1 MFPKFQIPTRRCHWC
16 LKRYTHYSKIPF
28 LVQTLSKKREK
39 NSKNQTKK
47 SNEKK
52 KKRNMGKN
60 RKRGKIKKGE
70 KSKKGGKGGKEE
82 KKVQKYLKLKTCQ
95 NLIFDKN

>member
-28 LVQTLSKKREK
+28 LVQTLSKKGEK

-47 SNEKK
+47 KRKSGKK
-52 KKRNMGKN
+52 Y
-60 RKRGKIKKGE
+60 RKGEKIKKGE
-70 KSKKGGKGGKEE
+70 KRKKG
-82 KKVQKYLKLKTCQ
+82 KKSSKIPQ
-95 NLIFDKN
+95 IKNMSKSKFR